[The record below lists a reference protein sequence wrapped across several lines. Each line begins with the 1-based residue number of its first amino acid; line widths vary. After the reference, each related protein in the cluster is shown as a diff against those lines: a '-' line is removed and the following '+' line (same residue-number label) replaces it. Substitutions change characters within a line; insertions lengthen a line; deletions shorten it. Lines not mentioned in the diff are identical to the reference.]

1 MNYYVQSSTDN
12 EPYGISV
19 SGTADWNSSI
29 VSFSG
34 SSSNEKGKVHAV
46 LAFKYIKSKFGILEK
61 MSLDRRLKKLED
73 AVYKALENG
82 QDFLANKMLKAIAK
96 ETRESVLYAKG
107 IKYFVEREDVWKYKN
122 KIKGGHI
129 SDTLLKNYTRVIP
142 PNVLKEKKKT
152 DGLFDEYVIFHYY
165 EKAVEEKLEKKQQM
179 TADEKAKMK
188 DPILFG
194 VIKETDRLYFI
205 ADWEDEY
212 CDLTFDEIVDVIGEN
227 KLTKYPE
234 AL

>member
-1 MNYYVQSSTDN
+1 MSHYITTGGTTATVIGTANWESGLITY
-12 EPYGISV
+12 
-19 SGTADWNSSI
+19 SGT
-29 VSFSG
+29 
-34 SSSNEKGKVHAV
+34 SSNETGKIHAV

-73 AVYKALENG
+73 AVYKAIENG
-82 QDFLANKMLKAIAK
+82 QEFLAEKMMRHIAK
-96 ETRESVLYAKG
+96 ETRESVLYVKG
-107 IKYFVEREDVWKYKN
+107 IKYFVEREDVFKYKN

-129 SDTLLKNYTRVIP
+129 SDTKFKDYTRIIP
-142 PNVLKEKKKT
+142 PSVLKEKKKF
-152 DGLFDEYVIFHYY
+152 DGCFDDYVIFHYY
-165 EKAVEEKLEKKQQM
+165 EKAVEEKLEKKQMM
-179 TADEKAKMK
+179 TPDEKAKMK

-194 VIKETDRLYFI
+194 IIKETDRLYFI

-234 AL
+234 IIA